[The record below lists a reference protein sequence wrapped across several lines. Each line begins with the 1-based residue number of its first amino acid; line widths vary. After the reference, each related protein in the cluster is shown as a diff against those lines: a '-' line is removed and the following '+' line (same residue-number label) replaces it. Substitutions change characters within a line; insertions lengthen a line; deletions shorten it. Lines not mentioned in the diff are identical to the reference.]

1 VRLQHR
7 PLVGGRAEEQVLRT
21 KRLLCSTG
29 GWTGQLIHSWAPYL
43 RPIRQLQS
51 FLQVDQN
58 LELFSYEQMPA
69 WFMVHPHF
77 HLPQYGVPCDTDEK
91 GCESWLKIAMHG
103 RDDFLPD
110 PAQNHQRKV
119 TTAEEKE
126 AFHASSFVFDLDR
139 LKSSGSSDPEWAFA
153 KIVPCFYTMTKDQHF
168 ILGTPQDQKNV
179 FAVSGLSG
187 HGYKMAPAL
196 GQMMTK
202 DMTQWNMEFCSP
214 ARFGV

>member
-1 VRLQHR
+1 
-7 PLVGGRAEEQVLRT
+7 
-21 KRLLCSTG
+21 
-29 GWTGQLIHSWAPYL
+29 
-43 RPIRQLQS
+43 LQS

-110 PAQNHQRKV
+110 PAQNHQRNV
-119 TTAEEKE
+119 TAAEEQE

-139 LKSSGSSDPEWAFA
+139 LKSSGVSGSSGSSDPGSAFA

-168 ILGTPQDQKNV
+168 ILGTPQGQKNI

-196 GQMMTK
+196 GQMMVDYALGK
-202 DMTQWNMEFCSP
+202 DMTPWNMEFCSP
-214 ARFGV
+214 SRFGV